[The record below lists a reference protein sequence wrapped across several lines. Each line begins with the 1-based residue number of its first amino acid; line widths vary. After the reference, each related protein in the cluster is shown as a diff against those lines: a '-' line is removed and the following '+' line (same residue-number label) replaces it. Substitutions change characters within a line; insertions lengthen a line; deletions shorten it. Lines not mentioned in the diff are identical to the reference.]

1 MKSIYVGAFVV
12 GLFALGAVAQGPR
25 GHFGPGGGFGG
36 GPFGGPMGPVVTG
49 APFSATL
56 QSTTTQTLA
65 DGNTINNTSTSQF
78 ARDAQGRTW
87 TQHTVNHLGPW
98 SSSSGPKTMIFITDP
113 VAGFAYTLDPSTNTA
128 IQRPLHTGE
137 GHGQNK
143 GTHNARN
150 DANIQKTP
158 LTAPDPSLSLP
169 AGLILTGTLTTHTIP
184 ANTMGN
190 AQTIVDT
197 TESWY
202 SAVLQAVIYRKHTD
216 PRSGTLVFQM
226 TNIQQGAPQPS
237 LFTVPSNYT
246 IKTTPTKAALS
257 VNQ

>member
-1 MKSIYVGAFVV
+1 MKSIYVGTLVI

-36 GPFGGPMGPVVTG
+36 GPFGGPHGPVVTG

-56 QSTTTQTLA
+56 QSTSTQTLP
-65 DGNTINNTSTSQF
+65 DGNSINNSSTSQF

-98 SSSSGPKTMIFITDP
+98 SSSSGAKIMIFITDP

-128 IQRPLHTGE
+128 IQRALPTGQ
-137 GHGQNK
+137 GHGQGK
-143 GTHNARN
+143 GPRSATNE
-150 DANIQKTP
+150 ANIQKTP
-158 LTAPDPSLSLP
+158 LTAPDPSLNLP
-169 AGLILTGTLTTHTIP
+169 AGLNLTGTLTAHTIP

-190 AQTIVDT
+190 AQPIVDT

-202 SAVLQAVIYRKHTD
+202 SAVLQTVIYRRRTD
-216 PRSGTLVFQM
+216 PRSGTTVFQM
-226 TNIQQGAPQPS
+226 TNIQQGPPQAS
-237 LFTVPSNYT
+237 LFTVPSSYT
-246 IKTTPTKAALS
+246 IKTAPTRPALS
-257 VNQ
+257 VNK